1 MKKTDKTEEV
11 KIAATPASCEVS
23 AEEVKTPAEEVKA
36 PAAETPANPAVCEE
50 TPAEEALPAKNCEEK
65 VSADD
70 EQSEQSEQSEQ
81 PENPENIEKPAEKK
95 NSAAAFFKSVWAAIA
110 GFFIWLGDYIKD
122 WFNEKIVKK
131 FKGDEEHRSFKQW
144 LKDIGLWFK
153 KFPSR
158 FVAFFKGMPAWFK
171 ALPSRTVA
179 WFKSLTKENVK
190 AFFFGTGEKKG
201 FLPCL
206 ISYTLLILFGFVYV
220 YPVLYMIG
228 YSLMSP
234 SDVTNPMVNYL
245 PTAAYFQN
253 YTEASQVLKFWS
265 TLFETIYVSLLPA
278 IFQTVSCCLA
288 AYGLARFKFFG
299 KKVVFALI
307 IITFIV
313 PTQLTMMPQV
323 LIYSNLGIIDSVFTF
338 IIPAA
343 LGQGIKSAVFILIFY
358 QFFRGIPDSVV
369 EAAKI
374 DGANSFQIFI
384 RLGLAAAKPA
394 ILLSLLLSVVW
405 YYNETVLTSIYL
417 GGTVTTLP
425 LELEKFEATYKALF
439 GDAAGNTGKSVN
451 EAIYMAG
458 TLLSILPLIVFYFF
472 TQKHFTEGIDKAGIT
487 GE

>member
-1 MKKTDKTEEV
+1 MKKKKNSENAVLTDAPEEL
-11 KIAATPASCEVS
+11 I
-23 AEEVKTPAEEVKA
+23 
-36 PAAETPANPAVCEE
+36 EE
-50 TPAEEALPAKNCEEK
+50 TPLNSHPVEE
-65 VSADD
+65 V
-70 EQSEQSEQSEQ
+70 
-81 PENPENIEKPAEKK
+81 ENAQTEI
-95 NSAAAFFKSVWAAIA
+95 AAADAAEAKKSNPVAEFFKKVWGGIAACA
-110 GFFIWLGDYIKD
+110 VWIWTHISD
-122 WFNEKIVKK
+122 WFNEKIIRK
-131 FKGDEEHRSFKQW
+131 FKGDEEHRSFVQW
-144 LKDIGLWFK
+144 LKDIGQWFK

-158 FVAFFKGMPAWFK
+158 FVAFFKGLPAFFK
-171 ALPSRTVA
+171 TLPSRTVA
-179 WFKSLTKENVK
+179 WFKSLTKEGVK
-190 AFFFGTGEKKG
+190 AFFLGTGEKKG
-201 FLPCL
+201 FVQCAV
-206 ISYTLLILFGFVYV
+206 SYTLLILFGFVYL
-220 YPVLYMIG
+220 YPVLYMLG

-253 YTEASQVLKFWS
+253 YTEASQVLNFWS

-288 AYGLARFKFFG
+288 AYGLARFDFPG

-323 LIYSNLGIIDSVFTF
+323 LIYSNMGIIDSVLTF
-338 IIPAA
+338 ILPAA

-358 QFFRGIPDSVV
+358 QFFRGIPESVV

-417 GGTVTTLP
+417 GGSVTTLP

-439 GDAAGNTGKSVN
+439 GDTGGATGKTVN

-458 TLLSILPLIVFYFF
+458 TLLSILPLLIFYFF